1 MNENNLIF
9 FFHLERFNKCVYF
22 QKRLEEI
29 KLLEEKIQVSSNKMS
44 AEDKKFKDK
53 LQVTFLNFRNQVLY
67 TDTCLINKTQAK
79 FYLDEVHELFFF
91 LCCF

>member
-1 MNENNLIF
+1 
-9 FFHLERFNKCVYF
+9 
-22 QKRLEEI
+22 
-29 KLLEEKIQVSSNKMS
+29 MS
-44 AEDKKFKDK
+44 TEDKKFKDK

-67 TDTCLINKTQAK
+67 TDTCLINKTQGK

>member
-1 MNENNLIF
+1 
-9 FFHLERFNKCVYF
+9 
-22 QKRLEEI
+22 
-29 KLLEEKIQVSSNKMS
+29 MS